1 MRPVRADLERVQREP
16 QVVDRARRAREVVDE
31 VDRPCDLEVLDHV
44 VVEELEPLVP
54 DVLDVCERARV
65 QVVDAEDAVALLEE
79 VVAEMR
85 AEEAGASG
93 HESGRHGERCY
104 SAVPIEA
111 TVPNEA
117 LTARMARKGEAGT
130 LKASLNASDVPC
142 RLPMKVPS

>member
-1 MRPVRADLERVQREP
+1 MRAVRAHLQRMQGHPE
-16 QVVDRARRAREVVDE
+16 VVDRARERREVVDE

-85 AEEAGASG
+85 AEEAGSSG
-93 HESGRHGERCY
+93 
-104 SAVPIEA
+104 
-111 TVPNEA
+111 
-117 LTARMARKGEAGT
+117 
-130 LKASLNASDVPC
+130 D
-142 RLPMKVPS
+142 